1 MLVLLLACVVQFL
14 VVLDVSIVNVALP
27 SMETALGLDQE
38 GAQWVVNAYALVF
51 AGLLLLGGRL
61 ADLLGLR
68 RVFLAGLVT
77 FTAASLLGG
86 TATDAATVIA
96 ARAGQGLGAAVLAPA
111 TVTMLTTTVPEGPR
125 RHRALAAWTAVGLAG
140 GTTGNLVGGLLTEY
154 LSWRWVLLGNVPVG
168 LVAAVLAV
176 RALPAGDTVRRR
188 PVDLPGAVLA
198 TTGLLALTFG
208 VVRSGTHG
216 WDSPT
221 TLVALACG
229 LGALTAFVVVERRFA
244 RVPLLPPTLFGVRS
258 VVRGNIVLLLAGA
271 CLNPMWYFLTFAMQ
285 NVLGF
290 GPLLTGL
297 GFLPHTVLT
306 IVVGV
311 WLTPR
316 LMRRVEPRTLVVA
329 GAAVAAAGFAWQ
341 SGLDADSAYLPG
353 VLGPAVLI
361 SLGGG
366 LLNTPITVLATSGV
380 AEEDAGAAS
389 GLLNTTKQVGGAV
402 GLAALV
408 AMVNPVVDGGGAT
421 ASADGYGL
429 AFLIMAALLVSTALC
444 AMLLPRSLTTP
455 VPDAIP
461 GRVTG
466 DRRG

>member
-1 MLVLLLACVVQFL
+1 MLVLFLACVVQFL

-27 SMETALGLDQE
+27 SMETALGLDQA

-86 TATDAATVIA
+86 TATDAATVIV

-168 LVAAVLAV
+168 LLAAVLAV
-176 RALPAGDTVRRR
+176 RALPAGDTVRRRR

-208 VVRSGTHG
+208 IVRSGTHG
-216 WDSPT
+216 WGSPT
-221 TLVALACG
+221 TLVALTCG
-229 LGALTAFVVVERRFA
+229 LGALTVFVVVERRFA
-244 RVPLLPPTLFGVRS
+244 RVPLLPPNLLGIRS
-258 VVRGNIVLLLAGA
+258 VAWGNVVLLLAGA

-306 IVVGV
+306 IVVGI

-353 VLGPAVLI
+353 ILGPAVLI

-408 AMVNPVVDGGGAT
+408 AMVNPRLDGGGAT
-421 ASADGYGL
+421 AFADGYGL
-429 AFLIMAALLVSTALC
+429 AFLIMAALLVATALC
-444 AMLLPRSLTTP
+444 ALLLPRSLAAP
-455 VPDAIP
+455 APARAP
-461 GRVTG
+461 AA
-466 DRRG
+466 